1 MYKFDTGIRFC
12 IYAGCALA
20 AYGEVLDG
28 FAQSLPVIFWSI
40 HAAIVIL
47 MIYVLC
53 KQKIKQGYFLG
64 HIGVLVCLYA
74 IALWGTPWG
83 WAFIVGVPIVI
94 RCFENYRLWHI

>member
-53 KQKIKQGYFLG
+53 KEKIKQGYFLG
-64 HIGVLVCLYA
+64 I
-74 IALWGTPWG
+74 
-83 WAFIVGVPIVI
+83 
-94 RCFENYRLWHI
+94 

>member
-20 AYGEVLDG
+20 TYGEVRDG

-47 MIYVLC
+47 MI
-53 KQKIKQGYFLG
+53 
-64 HIGVLVCLYA
+64 
-74 IALWGTPWG
+74 
-83 WAFIVGVPIVI
+83 
-94 RCFENYRLWHI
+94 